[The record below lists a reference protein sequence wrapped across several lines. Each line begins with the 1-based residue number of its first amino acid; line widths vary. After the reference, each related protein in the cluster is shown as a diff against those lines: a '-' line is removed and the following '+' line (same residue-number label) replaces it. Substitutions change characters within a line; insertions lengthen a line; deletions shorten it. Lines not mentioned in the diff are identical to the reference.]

1 MPILE
6 SYLLSNTIYMETT
19 IISQFFFLFF
29 YLGLDVYTANYRKTH
44 LRFSKSKAIINFIE
58 FIEISLYL
66 KATTYINDEN
76 V

>member
-1 MPILE
+1 MYIPQITGKLT
-6 SYLLSNTIYMETT
+6 SG
-19 IISQFFFLFF
+19 FP
-29 YLGLDVYTANYRKTH
+29 
-44 LRFSKSKAIINFIE
+44 KSKAIINFIE

>member
-1 MPILE
+1 
-6 SYLLSNTIYMETT
+6 METT

-29 YLGLDVYTANYRKTH
+29 IWDLMYIPQITGKLTSG
-44 LRFSKSKAIINFIE
+44 FPKSKAIINFIE